1 MVATAVDS
9 ANIPVMETSSR
20 SGNALAGRVALVTG
34 AAKRL
39 GAAIVRGLHAEGAS
53 VVIHFHRSA
62 AAAAQICEELNS
74 LRGNSCSTVQADLL
88 HAAGLAAVVAS
99 AVDRF
104 SRLDILINN
113 ASSFYPTPLGGITEG
128 HWDDLIGT
136 NLKAPLFLAQAAAPY
151 LRQHGGLII
160 NMIDIHAQRPLPQHP
175 VYCVAKAGLGM
186 LTRSLARELGPQIR
200 VNGIAPGPML
210 WPEGGLAA
218 ALKDE
223 IVAKTLLKRSGSPQD
238 IVRAVLF
245 FAKDA
250 PYVTGQILTV
260 DGGRSVGW

>member
-1 MVATAVDS
+1 
-9 ANIPVMETSSR
+9 METSSR

-39 GAAIVRGLHAEGAS
+39 GAAIARGLHAEGAS

-62 AAAAQICEELNS
+62 QDAGQICAELNS
-74 LRGNSCSTVQADLL
+74 LRSNSCSTVQAELL
-88 HAAGLAAVVAS
+88 QIAGLTSVVTG

-104 SRLDILINN
+104 GGLDILINN
-113 ASSFYPTPLGGITEG
+113 ASSFYPTPLGTITEQQ
-128 HWDDLIGT
+128 WDDLIGT

-151 LRQHGGLII
+151 LQRQGGLII

-175 VYCVAKAGLGM
+175 VYCVAKAGLAM
-186 LTRSLARELGPQIR
+186 LTRSLARELGPQVR
-200 VNGIAPGPML
+200 VNGIAPGPVL
-210 WPEGGLAA
+210 WPEAGLAA

-223 IVAKTLLKRSGSPQD
+223 IVAKTLLTRSGSPED

-250 PYVTGQILTV
+250 PYVTGQILAV